1 VTEEIGPF
9 EIAPG
14 TQWDD
19 LAGGDL
25 MFPDKSLYPRYEAR
39 AQRKLPKVGDISAR
53 SALTIHRGT
62 ANRSQLSRPVLV
74 LGVDAPDGRN
84 ADKHDLQVTQAYW
97 DALPAEVRDHLRC
110 RIVPALEHI
119 EQAHAIEGLKMGIT
133 A

>member
-1 VTEEIGPF
+1 MQP
-9 EIAPG
+9 
-14 TQWDD
+14 
-19 LAGGDL
+19 
-25 MFPDKSLYPRYEAR
+25 SRRR

-62 ANRSQLSRPVLV
+62 ANRSQQSRPVLV

-97 DALPAEVRDHLRC
+97 DALPALVRDHLRC
-110 RIVPALEHI
+110 RIVPALENI
-119 EQAHAIEGLKMGIT
+119 EQAHTIEGLRMGIM